1 MYKTQPT
8 TRSQEPY
15 EKNALN
21 IEKLRKGKG
30 QEPELQ
36 GWIGEEKFLCYF
48 FWHCRYDYI
57 IFELSHL
64 SMLIC
69 IANIT
74 SKFYIECTQVFSL
87 GHNGPQAL

>member
-1 MYKTQPT
+1 MYITQPAT
-8 TRSQEPY
+8 MSQEPY

-57 IFELSHL
+57 IFEVSNL
-64 SMLIC
+64 SMLI
-69 IANIT
+69 ALQT
-74 SKFYIECTQVFSL
+74 QHQKFIL
-87 GHNGPQAL
+87 NAHN